1 MSGWVRQL
9 TAGGRMLWAPPSQG
23 TWDQD
28 SCLLFYSPLRSPS
41 LPITAPK
48 RLKSLRS
55 VQIVTSRQ
63 KPPVC
68 VFLWCVEV
76 LSPMSAIRPPCL
88 SVCLLVHIFALP
100 HTPPYDY
107 RLPTEVLCFDKEG
120 EGEGGRDFFLA
131 VENGG
136 EFYDPCSLSSCKNHT
151 SRFPA
156 LQHHRLRSQW
166 KQWSVWRRNKANKEG
181 KKSFLEGN
189 TCRSTLYIYII
200 LSLPIRLR
208 GRPPYLLTHM

>member
-1 MSGWVRQL
+1 
-9 TAGGRMLWAPPSQG
+9 MLWVPLSQG
-23 TWDQD
+23 TWDRD
-28 SCLLFYSPLRSPS
+28 GYLLFYSPLRSPS

-48 RLKSLRS
+48 RLKLVRS

-76 LSPMSAIRPPCL
+76 LSPMSAVRPPCL
-88 SVCLLVHIFALP
+88 SVCASACAHLHSATHASVRLQTSHRGLVLWQG
-100 HTPPYDY
+100 
-107 RLPTEVLCFDKEG
+107 RWK
-120 EGEGGRDFFLA
+120 GGGVFFLA

-136 EFYDPCSLSSCKNHT
+136 KFYDPCSLSSCKNHT

-166 KQWSVWRRNKANKEG
+166 KQWSVWRRNKANKEEK
-181 KKSFLEGN
+181 KKSPL
-189 TCRSTLYIYII
+189 
-200 LSLPIRLR
+200 
-208 GRPPYLLTHM
+208 GRKYLQVYFIHIHHPFPSHQTPR